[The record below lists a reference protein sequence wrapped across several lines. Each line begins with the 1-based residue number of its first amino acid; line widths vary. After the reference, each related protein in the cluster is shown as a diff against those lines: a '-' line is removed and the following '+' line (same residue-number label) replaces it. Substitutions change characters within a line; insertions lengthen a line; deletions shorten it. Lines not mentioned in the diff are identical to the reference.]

1 MAPPDAQASASS
13 VFCCFVSPATVT
25 SSADRLG
32 TIDLP
37 FRRASVGVFSMVEPL
52 SPMALPDGQAS
63 ESSGFRL
70 FCLTSHSH
78 FKRRSIGDNRSTILT
93 RKRRSL
99 LHGRAIVPNG
109 STRRASVGV
118 FGFRLFCLTSHS
130 HFKRRSIRDNRST
143 NTDQIRSGRCPWLSP
158 SFSRSTSIRSSNDSH
173 KLLIGVSFG
182 NTMCL
187 PVLSVPEPPPAT
199 RMGKSS

>member
-1 MAPPDAQASASS
+1 MVEPLSPMALPDAQASASS
-13 VFCCFVSPATVT
+13 VFGCFVSLATVT
-25 SSADRLG
+25 SSADRFG

-52 SPMALPDGQAS
+52 SPMALPDAQAS

-78 FKRRSIGDNRSTILT
+78 FKRRSIRDNRSTIST

-109 STRRASVGV
+109 SIRRASVGV
-118 FGFRLFCLTSHS
+118 FGFSA
-130 HFKRRSIRDNRST
+130 
-143 NTDQIRSGRCPWLSP
+143 
-158 SFSRSTSIRSSNDSH
+158 
-173 KLLIGVSFG
+173 
-182 NTMCL
+182 
-187 PVLSVPEPPPAT
+187 VLSHQPQSLQAPIDWGQSIYHFDAQASE
-199 RMGKSS
+199 SSPW